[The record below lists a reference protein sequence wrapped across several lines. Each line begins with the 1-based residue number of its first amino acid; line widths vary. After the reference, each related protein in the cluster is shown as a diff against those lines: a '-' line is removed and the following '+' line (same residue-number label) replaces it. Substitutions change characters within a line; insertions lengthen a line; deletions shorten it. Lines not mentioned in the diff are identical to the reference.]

1 MVLPDVKGEMFV
13 LMCLSVDI
21 MLRLNQNHFIT
32 MLCALGSFMFDET
45 CYQFHQVQFSY
56 QQFFFRHPVTHISD
70 FDNDVVLVVD
80 K

>member
-1 MVLPDVKGEMFV
+1 MVLPDVKGEIFV

-45 CYQFHQVQFSY
+45 CYQFSPTTIQ
-56 QQFFFRHPVTHISD
+56 
-70 FDNDVVLVVD
+70 
-80 K
+80 

>member
-1 MVLPDVKGEMFV
+1 MVLPDVKGEIFV

-45 CYQFHQVQFSY
+45 CEQFQQQLLSY
-56 QQFFFRHPVTHISD
+56 QQFFSPSSHPH
-70 FDNDVVLVVD
+70 
-80 K
+80 